1 MECHH
6 SCALVDRVIHLAP
19 RIENPRSYMKK
30 YLVVLFAAASAVAA
44 AEPAIDFTFRDSKV
58 GYPTLELSQGSAAD
72 GKRHSSRSLPAAS
85 SDVRY
90 FPFSSSDLIAPASTR
105 DQIIWDFRSRAQPP
119 KIDLPRA
126 DQSLKR
132 PLYVPLSSTDLLGP
146 TSDRERIIREF
157 NSRSQVR
164 KQPDNAAEP
173 AATIVPPVQAPREP

>member
-1 MECHH
+1 M
-6 SCALVDRVIHLAP
+6 IHLEP
-19 RIENPRSYMKK
+19 QVGNPRPYMKK
-30 YLVVLFAAASAVAA
+30 YLVALFAAASAVAA

-58 GYPTLELSQGSAAD
+58 GYPTLKLSQGSPAD
-72 GKRHSSRSLPAAS
+72 GRQHASRPLMPAAS
-85 SDVRY
+85 NDVRY

-119 KIDLPRA
+119 KSDLPRA

-132 PLYVPLSSTDLLGP
+132 SFYVPLSSTDLLGP

-173 AATIVPPVQAPREP
+173 APTVVPPVQAPREL